1 MSSVI
6 VVDDA
11 TREALDAIALSPHS
25 GYGPLPTPGD
35 VVALLVA
42 ERMSPVAQP
51 VAQPVASDGVAMRLD
66 ALETTLRSLGSD
78 LSAMRSDIAV
88 VVEGQA
94 EARARERRLID
105 AAAGQ
110 PSFAMAGR
118 IRAGLV

>member
-11 TREALDAIALSPHS
+11 TREALDAIALSSHT

-51 VAQPVASDGVAMRLD
+51 VASDGVVMRLD